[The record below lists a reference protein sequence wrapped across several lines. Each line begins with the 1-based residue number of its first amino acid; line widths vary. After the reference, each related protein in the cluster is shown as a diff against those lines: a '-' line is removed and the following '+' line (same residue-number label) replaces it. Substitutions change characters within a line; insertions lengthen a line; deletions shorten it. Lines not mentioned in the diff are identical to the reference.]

1 MQPLPPGQ
9 IIAGRYRIQS
19 VLGVGGHAA
28 VYLAQQEGLQRK
40 VAIKVLNTADAPKLD
55 VLMKR
60 FEQEARLISQLR
72 DPHTITMYDFG
83 QTPEGMLYMV
93 QEYVEGEDLA
103 HLFKREGQL
112 EPERVVKIVQ
122 QLLSSL
128 QEAHA
133 LGVLHRD
140 IKPQNIMV
148 YTHVG
153 RRDQIKLLDFGI
165 AKMAGEAGQDWT
177 AEGSLVGTPRYIAP
191 ERIRGKK
198 LSPSSDI
205 YAVGLV
211 AYELLT
217 GRRVMEGKKGIAA
230 LQAQLSDPS
239 TKLDPSLPIP
249 GALRAIVDRMMEKEV
264 PRRYSTAEQ
273 VLADLERWRDHSL
286 DPLDQGPPT
295 LVGNTDPSTLFA
307 MSEPE
312 DGDPTIV
319 SGPTPSEVV
328 ALREAASRS
337 GAFPAHKP
345 DTSYS
350 SNDQLRAQHT
360 PIPGARQYNPA
371 NASGSFPSQPSRDD
385 ATVPFGR
392 SMRDQAIAKNAGG
405 IANDATVVTTV
416 SNRQI
421 AEIEASVSQEFPA
434 APPQYPHNQSG
445 LSSSGQYPSAHPQ
458 QHPPQP
464 NPPLPPV
471 AQPQAQ
477 GSSNALVIVVALLV
491 FIAIGVVAVAVTMV
505 L

>member
-28 VYLAQQEGLQRK
+28 VYLAQQEGLQRQ

-239 TKLDPSLPIP
+239 TKLSPSLPIP
-249 GALRAIVDRMMEKEV
+249 GALRAIVNRMMEKEV
-264 PRRYSTAEQ
+264 PRRYSNAEE
-273 VLADLERWRDHSL
+273 VLSDLERWRDHSL

-295 LVGNTDPSTLFA
+295 LVGQTNPNALFA
-307 MSEPE
+307 MAEE
-312 DGDPTIV
+312 NEGDPTIV

-328 ALREAASRS
+328 ALREAAHRS
-337 GAFPAHKP
+337 GAFPAHTP
-345 DTSYS
+345 DQSYS

-360 PIPGARQYNPA
+360 PIPGARPFNPTGT
-371 NASGSFPSQPSRDD
+371 SGAFPAHQPMRDD

-392 SMRDQAIAKNAGG
+392 SMRDQAIAQNAGG

-421 AEIEASVSQEFPA
+421 AEIEASVSQEFA
-434 APPQYPHNQSG
+434 VAPQYPQHPLSQSG
-445 LSSSGQYPSAHPQ
+445 QHPVAHPQ
-458 QHPPQP
+458 HPQHMPVPA
-464 NPPLPPV
+464 LPPA
-471 AQPQAQ
+471 AQPQPQ
-477 GSSNALVIVVALLV
+477 GGSKALIIIVAMLV
-491 FIAIGVVAVAVTMV
+491 FVAIGVVAFAVTMV

>member
-1 MQPLPPGQ
+1 MSMQPLPPGQ

-93 QEYVEGEDLA
+93 QEYVEGEDLSN
-103 HLFKREGQL
+103 LFKREGQL

-165 AKMAGEAGQDWT
+165 AKMAGESGQDWT

-230 LQAQLSDPS
+230 LQSQLSDPS
-239 TKLDPSLPIP
+239 TKLDPRLPIP

-264 PRRYSTAEQ
+264 PRRYSTAEE
-273 VLADLERWRDHSL
+273 VLIDLERWREPSL

-295 LVGNTDPSTLFA
+295 LVGNTDPSALFA
-307 MSEPE
+307 RAEQE
-312 DGDPTIV
+312 DGDPTLV
-319 SGPTPSEVV
+319 SGPTPSVV
-328 ALREAASRS
+328 AALRGAAQRS
-337 GAFPAHKP
+337 GTFPAHSP
-345 DTSYS
+345 DRSYS
-350 SNDQLRAQHT
+350 SNDELRAQHT
-360 PIPGARQYNPA
+360 PIPGARQYD
-371 NASGSFPSQPSRDD
+371 PSHAPQRDD

-392 SMRDQAIAKNAGG
+392 SMRDQAIAQNAADG

-416 SNRQI
+416 SNQQI
-421 AEIEASVSQEFPA
+421 AEIEASVSQEFA
-434 APPQYPHNQSG
+434 AAPQYPSNSAPA
-445 LSSSGQYPSAHPQ
+445 SSSGQFPTA
-458 QHPPQP
+458 P
-464 NPPLPPV
+464 NPPLPPLTQ
-471 AQPQAQ
+471 AQPQ
-477 GSSNALVIVVALLV
+477 GGNKALVIVVAALV
-491 FIAIGVVAVAVTMV
+491 VVAIGVVAVAVTMV